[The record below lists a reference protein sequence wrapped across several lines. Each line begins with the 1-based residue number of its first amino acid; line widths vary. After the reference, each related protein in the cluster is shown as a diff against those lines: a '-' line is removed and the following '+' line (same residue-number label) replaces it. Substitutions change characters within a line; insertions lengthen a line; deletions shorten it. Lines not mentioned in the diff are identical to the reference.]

1 MRLEGLYPYNAI
13 HAPSVAL
20 AHVYR
25 DAARHLGIDLVE
37 KPEQTEEVIR

>member
-37 KPEQTEEVIR
+37 KPVQTEEVIR